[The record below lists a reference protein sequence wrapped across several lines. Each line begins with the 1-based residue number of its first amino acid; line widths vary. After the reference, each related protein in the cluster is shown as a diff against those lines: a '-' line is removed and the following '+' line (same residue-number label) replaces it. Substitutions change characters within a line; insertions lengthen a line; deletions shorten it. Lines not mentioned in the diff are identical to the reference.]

1 MTDRYTLYSAPG
13 GGGMIVHAAF
23 ALEHIPIK
31 LERVSWDDLGWQS
44 KVIGHLNPLGQVPT
58 MILPSGEVMTESA
71 AMLLLLKDIA
81 PESTLIPD
89 STDPSRPA
97 FLRWLMVVNAA
108 LYPTFAYSDV
118 PERWVQGDEQAAG
131 QLKTGVDDHRKTL
144 LTVLEQQAVGPWF
157 LGAQMTALD
166 LYFMTLRFWDPGL
179 EWCASHVPTLDRIG
193 HDIAE
198 IEPVRQVLDQYFDP
212 S

>member
-23 ALEHIPIK
+23 ALERIPIQ

-81 PESTLIPD
+81 PESTLIPN
-89 STDPSRPA
+89 STDPSRSA
-97 FLRWLMVVNAA
+97 FLRWLMVINAA
-108 LYPTFAYSDV
+108 LYPTFAHSDV
-118 PERWVQGDEQAAG
+118 PER
-131 QLKTGVDDHRKTL
+131 
-144 LTVLEQQAVGPWF
+144 
-157 LGAQMTALD
+157 
-166 LYFMTLRFWDPGL
+166 
-179 EWCASHVPTLDRIG
+179 
-193 HDIAE
+193 
-198 IEPVRQVLDQYFDP
+198 
-212 S
+212 